1 MKQETLIGMVYDFMS
16 LLVSRIPLGRIRG
29 VYLFGSV
36 ARGDFDESSDI
47 DVFVDTS
54 YQIEKDVQDALK
66 SFGTT
71 QRVKW
76 HPKQVKQDIKVVC
89 GNLTSETWK
98 ELRVRYRIMAS
109 CYLAM
114 RSRNKIRTICSWLIL
129 AQVSRRKQDE
139 ADTSFTGTP
148 QTRDIVLAQSLSIR
162 FKASSLAQTS
172 FGANHRK
179 EEIED
184 IEWQES
190 EIPDKE
196 SGVLTAGHDI
206 VNPVVLARVLRSE
219 NRKDLYGYSYSCN
232 SMVQQ

>member
-98 ELRVRYRIMAS
+98 ELLGEIQDHGIMLFGNAQPEQDKNHLLVAYT
-109 CYLAM
+109 CAGLKTKDKM
-114 RSRNKIRTICSWLIL
+114 KLIR
-129 AQVSRRKQDE
+129 E
-139 ADTSFTGTP
+139 
-148 QTRDIVLAQSLSIR
+148 
-162 FKASSLAQTS
+162 
-172 FGANHRK
+172 
-179 EEIED
+179 
-184 IEWQES
+184 
-190 EIPDKE
+190 
-196 SGVLTAGHDI
+196 
-206 VNPVVLARVLRSE
+206 
-219 NRKDLYGYSYSCN
+219 LYGYSTKKQGTLYSHKGFVDSIQGIKLGTN
-232 SMVQQ
+232 VFLVPTTARKEIEKILSGKKVKYQIRKVAF